1 MNLKRGYKQVR
12 QLSKEECLEYGE
24 FFKSMR
30 QSIGLNLE
38 QMAALLRSHGLN
50 VFRTTISRWEKGAT
64 VPNVEI
70 EILEDAYRSAVKGF
84 RVA

>member
-12 QLSKEECLEYGE
+12 QLTKEEALEYGE

-30 QSIGLNLE
+30 QSIELNLE

-50 VFRTTISRWEKGAT
+50 VFRTTIGRWEKGTT

-70 EILEDAYRSAVKGF
+70 EIIEGAYRNAVKRF